1 MMCEFGMTLEK
12 KNKQNNE
19 EGCMWER
26 MQGRTVG
33 GAQVSYI

>member
-12 KNKQNNE
+12 KINKIMKR
-19 EGCMWER
+19 GMWER

-33 GAQVSYI
+33 GVQVSYI

>member
-12 KNKQNNE
+12 KNNE
-19 EGCMWER
+19 EGYMWER

-33 GAQVSYI
+33 GVQVSYI